1 MTAPV
6 LTPAP
11 VLIAGTGAGAST
23 GPIGNHGHRNRP
35 SGETRMEKT
44 GGAGRGRL
52 TALPGCGCPLL
63 PSCPEPGHHAWAGC
77 P

>member
-6 LTPAP
+6 LAFAP
-11 VLIAGTGAGAST
+11 VPITCGTGAGAST
-23 GPIGNHGHRNRP
+23 GPIQGHRNHP

-44 GGAGRGRL
+44 GGQGRGRL
-52 TALPGCGCPLL
+52 TTPPGRGRPLL
-63 PSCPEPGHHAWAGC
+63 PSCPEPGHHARAGC